1 MSDALMEVA
10 SLSKIFQGRRGAD
23 LHAVADL
30 DLSVDAGE
38 ALGLV
43 GESGCGKSTTARLL
57 ARLLSATSGS
67 IKFEGRDISK
77 IGRRAMR
84 PLRRDVQMIF
94 QDPYSSLNPR
104 RTVGE
109 IIRTPLRILRP
120 ELDERSAVA
129 QILERVGLAPEHVDR
144 YPHQFSGGQAQ
155 RIGIARALVT
165 RPRLLIADEP
175 VSALDVSVQAQI
187 INMMSELQREFG
199 LSYVFIAHDLAVV
212 RQLCTRIA
220 VMYLGRIIEIGARES
235 VYQAPA
241 HPYTSALLSAAPL
254 PHPATERARQRVVLQ
269 GDPPS
274 PAAPPPGCAFS
285 PRCFKAQGRC
295 FTDRPRLEPVGGRL
309 VACHY
314 PSTGAGS

>member
-10 SLSKIFQGRRGAD
+10 SLSKVFQGRRGAD

-30 DLSVDAGE
+30 DLSVYAGE

-129 QILERVGLAPEHVDR
+129 QIIERVGLAPEQVDR

-241 HPYTSALLSAAPL
+241 HPYTSALLSAAPF

-295 FTDRPRLEPVGGRL
+295 FTDRPRLEPAGGRL

>member
-30 DLSVDAGE
+30 DLSVYAGE

-129 QILERVGLAPEHVDR
+129 QIIERVGLAPEHVDR

-295 FTDRPRLEPVGGRL
+295 FTDRPRLEPAGGRL

>member
-10 SLSKIFQGRRGAD
+10 SLSKVFQGRRGAD

-30 DLSVDAGE
+30 DLSVYAGE

-129 QILERVGLAPEHVDR
+129 QIIERVGLAPEQVDR

-295 FTDRPRLEPVGGRL
+295 FTDRPRLEPAGGRL